1 MLTHENVI
9 ADASAIL
16 LHMGDEKPNKTD
28 VMISFL
34 PLAHMLERISHL
46 VLYIGGGSIGFFGG
60 DVRHLMD
67 DMVALKP
74 TITPAVPRIFN
85 RIYDKV
91 QSGLKSSS
99 VKRFLFNT
107 ALSSKENDLR
117 RGIMG
122 KNTIWDKLV
131 LKKVQDAMGG
141 RIRLIVVGSA
151 PLAGAVMTFMR
162 CALGCVIIECYG
174 LTECAAPT
182 TLTVNVIITKI
193 NYYEPFNSN
202 QLKLPLISREISP
215 QNT

>member
-1 MLTHENVI
+1 
-9 ADASAIL
+9 
-16 LHMGDEKPNKTD
+16 
-28 VMISFL
+28 
-34 PLAHMLERISHL
+34 
-46 VLYIGGGSIGFFGG
+46 
-60 DVRHLMD
+60 
-67 DMVALKP
+67 
-74 TITPAVPRIFN
+74 
-85 RIYDKV
+85 
-91 QSGLKSSS
+91 
-99 VKRFLFNT
+99 
-107 ALSSKENDLR
+107 
-117 RGIMG
+117 MG

-182 TLTVNVIITKI
+182 TLTVNVIITKR
-193 NYYEPFNSN
+193 NDYEPFNSN